1 MDKFLSLT
9 IQDLHNH
16 FAEKS
21 NFYSPLMA
29 FTRLENEVLRE
40 AFFQILPGDQVT
52 FNLREKTTISLTCLN
67 GDSELLF
74 PELPPINLSSSQSS
88 PYFYIRFDSAF
99 GQFVIRNIY
108 KERFIIHVTSVHQFT
123 IKFQSCE
130 KIPQRQLRECCYK
143 EESILSKES
152 EKTLRLLPAFLTS
165 VGLPQ
170 ITKLQNQISDSQETQ
185 GRICCH
191 PQDSSIVQEMFL
203 FFNRGTT
210 FPIMRHLDKS
220 ESLIIL
226 NGSLEYRIYSKLG
239 EMIDTVS
246 MSSFQTRTPSNSL
259 PFYIWINRNTYHSPL
274 VTSEILLAKET
285 TSGPFLPKKT
295 QLFNCNK

>member
-1 MDKFLSLT
+1 MDKFFSLT
-9 IQDLHNH
+9 IEDLHNQ
-16 FAEKS
+16 FADKS
-21 NFYSPLMA
+21 SFYSPLLA
-29 FTRLENEVLRE
+29 FTSPENEVLQE

-99 GQFVIRNIY
+99 GQFVIRNIH
-108 KERFIIHVTSVHQFT
+108 KERFIIHVTSENQLT

-130 KIPQRQLRECCYK
+130 NIPQRQLLECYE
-143 EESILSKES
+143 EESILSKEG
-152 EKTLRLLPAFLTS
+152 EKIFRLSPAFLTS

-191 PQDSSIVQEMFL
+191 PLDSSIVQEMFL
-203 FFNRGTT
+203 SFNRGTT
-210 FPIMRHLDKS
+210 FPIMRHIDKS

-226 NGSLEYRIYSKLG
+226 NGTLDYRIYSKLG
-239 EMIDTVS
+239 EIIDTVS

-295 QLFNCNK
+295 QLFNRNK